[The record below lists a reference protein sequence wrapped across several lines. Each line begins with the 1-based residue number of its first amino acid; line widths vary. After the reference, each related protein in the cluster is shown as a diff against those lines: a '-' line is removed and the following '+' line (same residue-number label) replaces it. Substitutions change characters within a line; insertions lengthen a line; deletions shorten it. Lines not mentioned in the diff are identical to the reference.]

1 MYVPFAPSFTKAD
14 IQEIEDPFYLTANKM
29 FGTIH
34 ASSAPTTK
42 VLSALLNGGY
52 KISRSH
58 ASPGSIKTNAPCSFM
73 YDIVREHVKENPVR
87 MDKIPE
93 KSPSRFAL
101 SKPMTRVPPLF
112 SSRVMANDRH
122 KIDFT
127 PHPDVKNYERS
138 DKVVFYQTNPQA
150 NWGPASRARNVPA
163 GAGEKNEKRKSESV
177 NEEASKKVKV
187 DDGEE
192 EGLNA

>member
-1 MYVPFAPSFTKAD
+1 MQKEAD
-14 IQEIEDPFYLTANKM
+14 IQEIEDPFYLTANKI

-93 KSPSRFAL
+93 KSPSRYAL
-101 SKPMTRVPPLF
+101 LKPMT
-112 SSRVMANDRH
+112 
-122 KIDFT
+122 
-127 PHPDVKNYERS
+127 
-138 DKVVFYQTNPQA
+138 
-150 NWGPASRARNVPA
+150 
-163 GAGEKNEKRKSESV
+163 
-177 NEEASKKVKV
+177 
-187 DDGEE
+187 
-192 EGLNA
+192 

>member
-1 MYVPFAPSFTKAD
+1 MFVTSLYTSLVRSSIDK
-14 IQEIEDPFYLTANKM
+14 QEIEDPFYLTANKM

-52 KISRSH
+52 KVSRSH
-58 ASPGSIKTNAPCSFM
+58 AAPGSIKTNAPCSFM

-101 SKPMTRVPPLF
+101 LKPMTYVFDTILRYNVL
-112 SSRVMANDRH
+112 MTA
-122 KIDFT
+122 T
-127 PHPDVKNYERS
+127 RS
-138 DKVVFYQTNPQA
+138 TSAHIQM
-150 NWGPASRARNVPA
+150 
-163 GAGEKNEKRKSESV
+163 
-177 NEEASKKVKV
+177 
-187 DDGEE
+187 
-192 EGLNA
+192 